1 MTGRY
6 DSSEST
12 NPIAVGIMD
21 KVKVAW
27 SSWNS
32 GKRLHPSNIQLFLNA
47 TPQELQMTKGP
58 STLSVTL
65 CIVFQMLS
73 APAMADNQLWVN
85 TDRTDRH
92 TCPSTDCGVAGRLM
106 FREGVEVLEKK
117 AEWVRVTKRYSAS
130 CVNGKSEYVKEGNA
144 ACVSSNGITD
154 GKFSE
159 WVQTKDLVVKR
170 PEDPANGASGDDA
183 LIKGSDDYRLYK
195 TQFSQG
201 ARKLI
206 NDGTCTEGDFQEVG
220 GWMSSSNRGKGTYFT
235 YCGGMTLSNKVY
247 LNVNTGETSR

>member
-1 MTGRY
+1 
-6 DSSEST
+6 
-12 NPIAVGIMD
+12 
-21 KVKVAW
+21 
-27 SSWNS
+27 
-32 GKRLHPSNIQLFLNA
+32 
-47 TPQELQMTKGP
+47 MTKG
-58 STLSVTL
+58 L
-65 CIVFQMLS
+65 FALS
-73 APAMADNQLWVN
+73 ATFCISFQLFSMPALAENQLWVN
-85 TDRTDRH
+85 TDRTNRH
-92 TCPSTDCGVAGRLM
+92 TCPSTDCGIAGRLM

-117 AEWVRVTKRYSAS
+117 AGWVRVTKQYSAS

-195 TQFSQG
+195 AQFSQG

-206 NDGTCTEGDFQEVG
+206 NDGTCTEGDFQEMG
-220 GWMSSSNRGKGTYFT
+220 GWMSSPNRGKGMYFT